1 MSLPFW
7 ADGTVHHRTK
17 EWQNKTNAKTKL
29 IQSHSQMKF
38 IYNLKRV
45 LRQHYCVVRTVHG
58 EPLIP
63 LSTYTSHCINIH
75 VSSLIRTK
83 LYVGIFKVKFQPF
96 FILQIRTERDTTC
109 HEILKKNLALETL
122 FPWIRFPPVAW
133 ISLCKICSIR
143 CILLRLI
150 FLADIRLWVKPQW
163 VLLTA
168 KYLNELLMII
178 PPRITWTILIPLP
191 TTESLIRFISFIPTW
206 NHGDWL
212 T

>member
-1 MSLPFW
+1 
-7 ADGTVHHRTK
+7 
-17 EWQNKTNAKTKL
+17 
-29 IQSHSQMKF
+29 MKF

-45 LRQHYCVVRTVHG
+45 LRQHYYVVRTVHG

-75 VSSLIRTK
+75 VSSLIRTE

-96 FILQIRTERDTTC
+96 FHSTDQNREGHDMPWD
-109 HEILKKNLALETL
+109 LKAMRQNLALETL

-133 ISLCKICSIR
+133 IFLCKIFSIR

-178 PPRITWTILIPLP
+178 PPGITWTILIPLP
-191 TTESLIRFISFIPTW
+191 TTESLIRFISFFPTW
-206 NHGDWL
+206 NHSDWL